1 MLHFIGEPS
10 ATSSARDAA
19 QRGVVRRTDTALLR
33 ILAVAAGICWSVL
46 FVALGLHYELQMY
59 ADGSIFSYSVA
70 VKDAWA
76 FHWHSIIG
84 RVFVYLFAY
93 APAGLYLEITRNAR
107 GAVDVYGFLFF
118 VAPLLGL
125 VATFA
130 ADHSKGRIIF
140 GYACLS
146 TACLCPLVFGFP
158 TEIWIAHSLFWPALA
173 VCHYTRS
180 GIRGT
185 ALVFAVLLALVFT
198 HEGALIFVFAILA
211 SLLLR
216 GGLSHM
222 ALRNVGKADVD
233 IPPPLGEVG
242 ERSEPGGGAYPDHR
256 TSRSSHQPPPD
267 RCRFAPAVDLPQ
279 RGRSGV
285 RFASAV
291 SRPIALL
298 LRAARDATFARAAG
312 ALVPIILLWIIA
324 RAALPPDDYVGDA
337 LRRAAWHV
345 FDPYILTGDLV
356 LLLFGA
362 LASYAIAFLLLRRL
376 APTEAPIYAGA
387 IVVVMLVA
395 YWMWF
400 DQALHA
406 GNRYYLR
413 TVVLIATP
421 MLGVLA
427 AVHALDAEG
436 RLRMPLPSRLM
447 ELFTSDGAA
456 RCAAGAVVLV
466 VLVHAVETA
475 KFIRTWTDY
484 KGAVVSLAMSA
495 TSDPALGDPRFV
507 SSERINPA
515 LNRLAWSSTTHF
527 LSVLVAPGLAPRRLV
542 VDPNA
547 NYFWLSCET
556 ATANWDADRAVP
568 LGSRELVRVYAC
580 IHR

>member
-1 MLHFIGEPS
+1 MLHFTGEPS

-19 QRGVVRRTDTALLR
+19 RRDVVRRTDTALLR
-33 ILAVAAGICWSVL
+33 TLVVAAGICWSVL
-46 FVALGLHYELQMY
+46 FVVLGLRYELQMY

-70 VKDAWA
+70 VEDAWA

-93 APAGLYLEITRNAR
+93 APAELYLEITRNAR
-107 GAVDVYGFLFF
+107 GAIDVYGFLFF

-130 ADHSKGRIIF
+130 ADHSKGHIIF

-158 TEIWIAHSLFWPALA
+158 TEIWIAHSVFWPALA

-198 HEGALIFVFAILA
+198 HEGALIFAVAIVTT
-211 SLLLR
+211 LLLR
-216 GGLSHM
+216 QG
-222 ALRNVGKADVD
+222 
-233 IPPPLGEVG
+233 
-242 ERSEPGGGAYPDHR
+242 
-256 TSRSSHQPPPD
+256 
-267 RCRFAPAVDLPQ
+267 
-279 RGRSGV
+279 
-285 RFASAV
+285 
-291 SRPIALL
+291 
-298 LRAARDATFARAAG
+298 RDARFLQAAG
-312 ALVPIILLWIIA
+312 ALVPIILLWVIA
-324 RAALPPDDYVGDA
+324 RAAFPPDDYVGDA

-345 FDPYILTGDLV
+345 FDPSILTGDLV

-362 LASYAIAFLLLRRL
+362 LASYVIAFLLLRRL
-376 APTEAPIYAGA
+376 ASTEAAIYAGA
-387 IVVVMLVA
+387 AVVVMLVA

-421 MLGVLA
+421 MLGVRA
-427 AVHALDAEG
+427 AVRALDAEG

-456 RCAAGAVVLV
+456 RCAAGAVVLIL
-466 VLVHAVETA
+466 LVHAVETA
-475 KFIRTWTDY
+475 KFIRAWTDY

-527 LSVLVAPGLAPRRLV
+527 LSVLVASGLAPRRLV

-547 NYFWLSCET
+547 SYFWLACET
-556 ATANWDADRAVP
+556 ATANRDADRAVP

-580 IHR
+580 LHR

>member
-1 MLHFIGEPS
+1 MNAAAAVHMLHFIGEPS

-19 QRGVVRRTDTALLR
+19 RRDVVRRTDTALLR
-33 ILAVAAGICWSVL
+33 TLAVAAGICWSVL
-46 FVALGLHYELQMY
+46 FVVLGLRYELQMY

-70 VKDAWA
+70 VEDAWT

-93 APAGLYLEITRNAR
+93 APAELYLEITRNAR
-107 GAVDVYGFLFF
+107 AAIDVYGFLFF

-125 VATFA
+125 AATFA
-130 ADHSKGRIIF
+130 ADRSKGRIIF

-173 VCHYTRS
+173 VCHYARS
-180 GIRGT
+180 GILGA
-185 ALVFAVLLALVFT
+185 ALVLAVLLALVFT
-198 HEGALIFVFAILA
+198 HEGALIFAVAIVA
-211 SLLLR
+211 TLLLR
-216 GGLSHM
+216 G
-222 ALRNVGKADVD
+222 
-233 IPPPLGEVG
+233 
-242 ERSEPGGGAYPDHR
+242 
-256 TSRSSHQPPPD
+256 
-267 RCRFAPAVDLPQ
+267 
-279 RGRSGV
+279 
-285 RFASAV
+285 
-291 SRPIALL
+291 
-298 LRAARDATFARAAG
+298 ARDASFLQAAG
-312 ALVPIILLWIIA
+312 ALVTIILLWIIA
-324 RAALPPDDYVGDA
+324 RAAFPPDDYVGDA

-345 FDPYILTGDLV
+345 FDASILTGDLV
-356 LLLFGA
+356 LLLFA
-362 LASYAIAFLLLRRL
+362 VLASYAIAFLLLRRL
-376 APTEAPIYAGA
+376 APTEAPTYAGA

-406 GNRYYLR
+406 ENRYYLR

-427 AVHALDAEG
+427 AVRALDADG
-436 RLRMPLPSRLM
+436 RLRMLLPSRLM
-447 ELFTSDGAA
+447 ELFTSDGAG
-456 RCAAGAVVLV
+456 RGAAGAVVLIL
-466 VLVHAVETA
+466 LVHAVETA
-475 KFIRTWTDY
+475 RFIRAWTDY

-547 NYFWLSCET
+547 SYFWLACGT
-556 ATANWDADRAVP
+556 ATASRDADRAVP

>member
-1 MLHFIGEPS
+1 MNAAAAVHMLHFIGEPS

-19 QRGVVRRTDTALLR
+19 RRDVVRRTDTALLR
-33 ILAVAAGICWSVL
+33 TLAVAAGICWSVL
-46 FVALGLHYELQMY
+46 FVVLGLRYELQMY

-70 VKDAWA
+70 VEDAWT

-93 APAGLYLEITRNAR
+93 APAELYLEITRNAR
-107 GAVDVYGFLFF
+107 AAIDVYGFLFF

-125 VATFA
+125 AATFA
-130 ADHSKGRIIF
+130 ADRSKGRIIF

-173 VCHYTRS
+173 VCHYARS
-180 GIRGT
+180 GILGA
-185 ALVFAVLLALVFT
+185 ALVLAVLLALVFT
-198 HEGALIFVFAILA
+198 HEGALIFAVAIVA
-211 SLLLR
+211 TLLLR
-216 GGLSHM
+216 G
-222 ALRNVGKADVD
+222 
-233 IPPPLGEVG
+233 
-242 ERSEPGGGAYPDHR
+242 
-256 TSRSSHQPPPD
+256 
-267 RCRFAPAVDLPQ
+267 
-279 RGRSGV
+279 
-285 RFASAV
+285 
-291 SRPIALL
+291 
-298 LRAARDATFARAAG
+298 ARDASFLQAAG
-312 ALVPIILLWIIA
+312 ALVTIILLWIIA
-324 RAALPPDDYVGDA
+324 RAAFPPDDYVGDA

-345 FDPYILTGDLV
+345 FDASILTGDLV
-356 LLLFGA
+356 LLLFA
-362 LASYAIAFLLLRRL
+362 VLASYAIAFLLLRRL

-406 GNRYYLR
+406 ENRYYLR

-427 AVHALDAEG
+427 AVRALDADG
-436 RLRMPLPSRLM
+436 RLRMLLPSRLM
-447 ELFTSDGAA
+447 ELFTSDGAG
-456 RCAAGAVVLV
+456 RGAAGAVVLIL
-466 VLVHAVETA
+466 LVHAVETA
-475 KFIRTWTDY
+475 RFIRAWTDY

-547 NYFWLSCET
+547 SYFWLACGT
-556 ATANWDADRAVP
+556 ATANRDADRAVP